1 MASTPE
7 QQQALRERA
16 RDALVRSGS
25 DGEALARAAREA
37 TPRINVSVP
46 FATEF
51 LRSERSLYRTF
62 GRAAAADAP
71 SQQSAP
77 RAGKGARTG
86 ERGDDGLRRMVDG
99 RLFGRCAD
107 EIRYAALGLGELGL
121 TAYGPVT
128 LELRP
133 EAVAHRASV
142 LEEDTFGFFARH
154 GLGHLEPAGRGYRA
168 RPEPLGYRA
177 AWLDRHLLVLAK
189 LAPRLPVPPAD
200 LPRLLLRPAADRCSD
215 ELLEVHIY
223 GPLDRSAVRRV
234 LLPRE
239 RPPQVDAREWRLL
252 HLTLRALSL
261 AWVEV
266 DDASETDT
274 AADTDTATDG
284 PAAP

>member
-7 QQQALRERA
+7 QLQALHARA
-16 RDALVRSGS
+16 RDALLRSGS
-25 DGEALARAAREA
+25 DGEALVRAALES
-37 TPRINVSVP
+37 TPRLNVSVP

-51 LRSERSLYRTF
+51 LRGERSLYRTF
-62 GRAAAADAP
+62 GKVAADGP
-71 SQQSAP
+71 SSKA
-77 RAGKGARTG
+77 AWAGARPG

-107 EIRYAALGLGELGL
+107 ELRYAALGLGELGL

-128 LELRP
+128 LELEP

-142 LEEDTFGFFARH
+142 LEEDTFAFFARH

-168 RPEPLGYRA
+168 RPEPPGYRA

-200 LPRLLLRPAADRCSD
+200 YPGLLLRPAADRFSD
-215 ELLEVHIY
+215 ELIEVHIY
-223 GPLDRSAVRRV
+223 GPLDRDAVRRV

-239 RPPQVDAREWRLL
+239 RPQKVDAREWRLL
-252 HLTLRALSL
+252 HLTLRAQ
-261 AWVEV
+261 AVPWTEV
-266 DDASETDT
+266 DDADASADPDA
-274 AADTDTATDG
+274 AADGA
-284 PAAP
+284 PAR